1 MSRIIK
7 LISQEPTPS
16 DMKYNVEGSWPALV
30 TPFNDSGEVNYE
42 MLRCLVGFHAENHS
56 TGVLLMGSTGEAI
69 MLTPDERKKIIDSVI
84 DEANGKIP
92 VMVGVAAM
100 TTKQT
105 IENAKYA
112 KAAGADAGLIV
123 QPPYIKPKQSSLY
136 HYFKDIADAVDLP
149 LVIYNNPERCG
160 VNVEP
165 ETIARLAQH
174 ENFVAIK
181 EAGPNP
187 YGVMRTVELTRG
199 KFNVLCC
206 DCAFYALIPVVMSSG
221 GKGTSNVTGSLCPRE
236 IAVISKPWDG
246 YDDVLNMR
254 EYLYRYL
261 PLIRMMY
268 SETNPVPLKWALNQV
283 CAEVGKPRKPLME
296 LSKGNQK
303 AMRQTMERLGI
314 LAEDSY
320 QREYFGK
327 K

>member
-1 MSRIIK
+1 
-7 LISQEPTPS
+7 
-16 DMKYNVEGSWPALV
+16 MKYNVEGSWPALV
-30 TPFNDSGEVNYE
+30 TPFNDDDTVNYD
-42 MLRCLVGFHAENHS
+42 MLRKLVGFHAENHS

-69 MLTPDERKKIIDSVI
+69 LLNQEERKKIIDTVI
-84 DEANGKIP
+84 DEANDKIP
-92 VMVGVAAM
+92 VMIGVAAM
-100 TTKQT
+100 TTKQS

-112 KAAGADAGLIV
+112 KEAGATAGLIV
-123 QPPYIKPKQSSLY
+123 QPPYIKPSQNALY
-136 HYFKDIADAVDLP
+136 HYFKDIGDAVDMP
-149 LVIYNNPERCG
+149 FVIYNNPERCG

-165 ETIARLAQH
+165 ETIAKLAQH
-174 ENFVAIK
+174 RNFVAIK

-236 IAVISKPWDG
+236 IAVISKPWEN
-246 YDDVLNMR
+246 YDDMLSMR
-254 EYLYRYL
+254 EMLYKYL

-268 SETNPVPLKWALNQV
+268 SETNPVPLKWALNHV
-283 CAEVGKPRKPLME
+283 GADVGKPRKPLQE
-296 LSKGNQK
+296 LSEANQRT
-303 AMRQTMERLGI
+303 MHQTMERLGI

>member
-1 MSRIIK
+1 
-7 LISQEPTPS
+7 
-16 DMKYNVEGSWPALV
+16 MKYNVEGSWPALV
-30 TPFNDSGEVNYE
+30 TPFNEDDTVNFD
-42 MLRCLVGFHAENHS
+42 MLRKLVGFHAENHS

-69 MLTPDERKKIIDSVI
+69 LLTQEERKKIIDTVL

-100 TTKQT
+100 TTRQT

-112 KAAGADAGLIV
+112 KDAGADAGLIV
-123 QPPYIKPKQSSLY
+123 QPPYIKPNQTSLY
-136 HYFKDIADAVDLP
+136 HYFKDVGDAVDMP
-149 LVIYNNPERCG
+149 FVIYNNPERCG

-174 ENFVAIK
+174 PNFVAIK

-236 IAVISKPWDG
+236 IAVISKPWES
-246 YDDVLNMR
+246 YEDVLYMR
-254 EYLYRYL
+254 EALYRYL

-268 SETNPVPLKWALNQV
+268 SETNPVPLKWALNEV
-283 CAEVGKPRKPLME
+283 GADVGKPRKPLLE
-296 LSKGNQK
+296 LSEANQLT
-303 AMRQTMERLGI
+303 MRQTMKRLGI
-314 LAEDSY
+314 LDEDSY

>member
-1 MSRIIK
+1 
-7 LISQEPTPS
+7 
-16 DMKYNVEGSWPALV
+16 MKYNVEGSWPALV

-42 MLRCLVGFHAENHS
+42 MLRKLVGFHAENNS

-69 MLTPDERKKIIDSVI
+69 MLTADERKKIIETVI
-84 DEANGKIP
+84 DEANNKIP

-165 ETIARLAQH
+165 ETIARLALH
-174 ENFVAIK
+174 ENIVAIK

-236 IAVISKPWDG
+236 ITVISKPWDG
-246 YDDVLNMR
+246 YDDVLKMR
-254 EYLYRYL
+254 ETLYRYL

-283 CAEVGKPRKPLME
+283 GANVGKPRKPLME
-296 LSKGNQK
+296 LNEGNQLTMK
-303 AMRQTMERLGI
+303 QTMERLGI
-314 LAEDSY
+314 LADDSY